1 MSGHHSFGYSLH
13 ETPAE
18 RRVRLGGYDPH
29 PGYRVPYRE
38 RLALPGMEWL
48 NFWRA
53 MTVVVTLIRKQA
65 QHG

>member
-1 MSGHHSFGYSLH
+1 
-13 ETPAE
+13 
-18 RRVRLGGYDPH
+18 
-29 PGYRVPYRE
+29 
-38 RLALPGMEWL
+38 MEWL